1 MQTQTDSSTEYLQVR
16 LDSKFKKEIESLF
29 DELGLSLTQAVRL
42 FLKQA
47 LLQRG
52 LPFRVAVPE
61 EMVTPEE
68 EKAIGKALQEIKEGK
83 YTEVDFSNKDQV
95 KKYFGI

>member
-1 MQTQTDSSTEYLQVR
+1 LG
-16 LDSKFKKEIESLF
+16 
-29 DELGLSLTQAVRL
+29 ELGLSLTQAVRL
-42 FLKQA
+42 FLKQT
-47 LLQRG
+47 LLRQG
-52 LPFRVAVPE
+52 LPFRVAIPE